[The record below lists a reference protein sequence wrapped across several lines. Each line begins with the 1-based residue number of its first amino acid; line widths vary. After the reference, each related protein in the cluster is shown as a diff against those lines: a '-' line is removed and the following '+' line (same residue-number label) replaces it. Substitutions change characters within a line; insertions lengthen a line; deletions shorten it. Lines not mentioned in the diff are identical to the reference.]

1 MTDSERQQVNEMIYD
16 YLLPD
21 TMDGLLDA
29 ESIAESALDDLNAAV
44 DSTVMVEPTAVG
56 MSILENEDE
65 FKRLVKQAFIAL
77 TKAEN

>member
-44 DSTVMVEPTAVG
+44 DSTVLVEPTAVG

>member
-77 TKAEN
+77 TEAEN

>member
-44 DSTVMVEPTAVG
+44 DSTVLVEPTAVG

-77 TKAEN
+77 TEAEN

>member
-44 DSTVMVEPTAVG
+44 DSTVLVEPTAVG

-65 FKRLVKQAFIAL
+65 FKRLVKQAFIAV
-77 TKAEN
+77 TNAEN